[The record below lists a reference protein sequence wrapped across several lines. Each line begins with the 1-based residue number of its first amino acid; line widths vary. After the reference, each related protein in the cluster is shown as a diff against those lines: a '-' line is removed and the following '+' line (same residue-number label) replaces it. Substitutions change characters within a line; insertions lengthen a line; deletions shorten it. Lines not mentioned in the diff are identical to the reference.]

1 MGHAT
6 ETKQDARLDCIAQD
20 AREELVALRREL
32 ARYRGLFDSAR
43 LIVGHEFARPLT
55 SLSGY
60 LDLVEERLG
69 EAAGEK
75 ERAYFSKMRDS
86 IDRLEELVESFV
98 QMLRVEQG
106 AGDLQALER
115 VDVASLVDRVRERFD
130 ESGSVIS
137 THVERPIGPVLIRR
151 RCLEVVLENLVS
163 NAIKHGGGP
172 IRVTASLAK
181 ERRGE
186 AKEELLI
193 VTVEDHGAG
202 IPEDKI
208 EDVFTPFFRLEGG
221 GGKAG
226 LGLGL
231 AVVKSIVT
239 IMSGEIRLRSKPG
252 EGTAVTVVIPVSND
266 IRIPS
271 DTVG

>member
-6 ETKQDARLDCIAQD
+6 ETRQDARLDRIVLDAQ
-20 AREELVALRREL
+20 EELAALRREL

-43 LIVGHEFARPLT
+43 LIVGHEFARPLA

-60 LDLVEERLG
+60 LELAEERLG
-69 EAAGEK
+69 PAAGEK

-86 IDRLEELVESFV
+86 IDRLGELVESFV

-106 AGDLQALER
+106 AGDVHALER
-115 VDVASLVDRVRERFD
+115 VDIASLVDRVRERFD
-130 ESGSVIS
+130 ESSSVIA
-137 THVERPIGPVLIRR
+137 THVERPLGPILVRR

-172 IRVTASLAK
+172 VRITASLAK

-193 VTVEDHGAG
+193 ITVEDRGAG

-208 EDVFTPFFRLEGG
+208 EEVFTPFFRLESG
-221 GGKAG
+221 GGKTG

-266 IRIPS
+266 IKMLS

>member
-1 MGHAT
+1 VGHAT
-6 ETKQDARLDCIAQD
+6 ETERDARLDCIVRDAQ
-20 AREELVALRREL
+20 EEIAALRREL
-32 ARYRGLFDSAR
+32 AKYRGLFDSAR
-43 LIVGHEFARPLT
+43 LIVGHEFAKPIT
-55 SLSGY
+55 AISGY
-60 LDLVEERLG
+60 LELVEERLG

-75 ERAYFSKMRDS
+75 ERTYFSRMRGS
-86 IDRLEELVESFV
+86 IGRLEELVESFV

-106 AGDLQALER
+106 AGDLHAFER
-115 VDVASLVDRVRERFD
+115 IDVASLVDRVRERFD
-130 ESGSVIS
+130 EGASAIS
-137 THVERPIGPVLIRR
+137 THVEGPIAPVLVRR

-172 IRVTASLAK
+172 VRVTASLAR

-186 AKEELLI
+186 SKDALL
-193 VTVEDHGAG
+193 VVSVEDHGAG
-202 IPEDKI
+202 IPEDKL
-208 EDVFTPFFRLEGG
+208 EEVFMPFFRIESG
-221 GGKAG
+221 GGKTG

-252 EGTAVTVVIPVSND
+252 EGTVVTVVIPISND
-266 IRIPS
+266 VNAPS

>member
-1 MGHAT
+1 VGHAT
-6 ETKQDARLDCIAQD
+6 ETKQDARLDCIVQD
-20 AREELVALRREL
+20 AREELGALRREL

-60 LDLVEERLG
+60 LELVEERLG
-69 EAAGEK
+69 AEAGEK

-86 IDRLEELVESFV
+86 IDHLEELVESFL

-115 VDVASLVDRVRERFD
+115 IDIASLVERVRERFD
-130 ESGSVIS
+130 ESASLIA
-137 THVERPIGPVLIRR
+137 THVEGPIPPVLVRR

-172 IRVTASLAK
+172 VRVTASLAR

-186 AKEELLI
+186 SKEALLVI
-193 VTVEDHGAG
+193 TVEDHGAG
-202 IPEDKI
+202 IPEDKL
-208 EDVFTPFFRLEGG
+208 EAVFTPFFRLESG
-221 GGKAG
+221 GGKTG

-231 AVVKSIVT
+231 SVVKSIVT

-266 IRIPS
+266 IKTLS

>member
-1 MGHAT
+1 VGHAT
-6 ETKQDARLDCIAQD
+6 ETEQDARLDCIVRDAQ
-20 AREELVALRREL
+20 EEIAALRREL
-32 ARYRGLFDSAR
+32 AKYRGLFDSAR
-43 LIVGHEFARPLT
+43 LIVGHEFAKPIT
-55 SLSGY
+55 AISGY
-60 LDLVEERLG
+60 LELVEERLG

-75 ERAYFSKMRDS
+75 ERTYFSRMRDS
-86 IDRLEELVESFV
+86 IGRLEELVESFV

-106 AGDLQALER
+106 AGDLHAFER
-115 VDVASLVDRVRERFD
+115 IDVASLVDRVRERFD
-130 ESGSVIS
+130 EGASAIS
-137 THVERPIGPVLIRR
+137 THVEGPIAPVLVRR

-172 IRVTASLAK
+172 VRVTASLAR

-186 AKEELLI
+186 SKDALL
-193 VTVEDHGAG
+193 VVSVEDHGAG
-202 IPEDKI
+202 IPEDKL
-208 EDVFTPFFRLEGG
+208 EEVFMPFFRIESG
-221 GGKAG
+221 GGKTG

-252 EGTAVTVVIPVSND
+252 EGTVVTVVIPISND
-266 IRIPS
+266 VNAPS

>member
-1 MGHAT
+1 MEHAT
-6 ETKQDARLDCIAQD
+6 ENKQDARLDCIVRDAQ
-20 AREELVALRREL
+20 EELAALRREL

-43 LIVGHEFARPLT
+43 LIVGHEFTKPLT

-60 LDLVEERLG
+60 LELVEERLG
-69 EAAGEK
+69 EAADEK
-75 ERAYFSKMRDS
+75 ERVYFSRMRDS
-86 IDRLEELVESFV
+86 IGRLEELVESFV

-106 AGDLQALER
+106 AGDLHALER
-115 VDVASLVDRVRERFD
+115 IDVAGLVERVRERFD
-130 ESGSVIS
+130 EGASVIA
-137 THVERPIGPVLIRR
+137 THVEGPIPPVLIRR

-172 IRVTASLAK
+172 IRVSASLAR

-186 AKEELLI
+186 AKDALLV

-202 IPEDKI
+202 IPEDKL
-208 EDVFTPFFRLEGG
+208 EEVFMPFFRLENG
-221 GGKAG
+221 GGKTG

-252 EGTAVTVVIPVSND
+252 EGTVVTVVIPISND
-266 IRIPS
+266 INTPS